1 MKSTIPDILLSWWFY
16 SGLKGGF
23 TNTFTPYCLPF
34 SRAFYAKNSS
44 LPHLLIFLRSFL
56 MAAMIYPANIHD
68 SEFEM
73 LVIKK
78 LIGRSL
84 RLKLLAN
91 GVV

>member
-1 MKSTIPDILLSWWFY
+1 
-16 SGLKGGF
+16 
-23 TNTFTPYCLPF
+23 
-34 SRAFYAKNSS
+34 
-44 LPHLLIFLRSFL
+44 

>member
-1 MKSTIPDILLSWWFY
+1 MVSKGDLQTLSLLTASL
-16 SGLKGGF
+16 SLA
-23 TNTFTPYCLPF
+23 PF
-34 SRAFYAKNSS
+34 MRT